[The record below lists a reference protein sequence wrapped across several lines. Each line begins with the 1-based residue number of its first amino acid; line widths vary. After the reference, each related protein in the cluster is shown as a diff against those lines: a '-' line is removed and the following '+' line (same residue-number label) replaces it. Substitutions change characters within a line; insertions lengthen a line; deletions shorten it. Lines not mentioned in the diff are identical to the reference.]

1 MRVLTVAITMVAA
14 LHGYAFA
21 DQATDE
27 TPKEAVETKVG
38 VADIRDAAM
47 KTVDINVEA
56 ITSSSV
62 SRVMEGSFYQTFIE
76 RDNGDTFAISQ
87 VHEKDGVIRSF
98 NLPEETKKVDDV
110 LSFIK
115 PDYVMIENAEARLLL
130 SALRMVYD
138 IDSVFPMYVNRFRD
152 QWVLV
157 VDNHEDSDSFIGFTA
172 KIDGEGII
180 QTLVYSDE
188 ITISDAQ
195 VLDVDKLNK
204 FQDDK

>member
-1 MRVLTVAITMVAA
+1 
-14 LHGYAFA
+14 
-21 DQATDE
+21 
-27 TPKEAVETKVG
+27 
-38 VADIRDAAM
+38 
-47 KTVDINVEA
+47 
-56 ITSSSV
+56 
-62 SRVMEGSFYQTFIE
+62 
-76 RDNGDTFAISQ
+76 
-87 VHEKDGVIRSF
+87 
-98 NLPEETKKVDDV
+98 
-110 LSFIK
+110 
-115 PDYVMIENAEARLLL
+115 MIENAEARLLL